1 MIEVLNTCSC
11 AFIVKA
17 GHVIQ
22 LLFLI
27 FWRTDTQ
34 DIRNS
39 GIRHLQPQIQ
49 PLGFAVTF
57 KLIAPQISKK
67 TKQTQTP
74 RNRHVR
80 NVSAV
85 IRNSRILNI
94 LTYLT
99 NNKKWNLKIFF
110 YLIHP
115 MSFTSHW
122 LHGTLFS
129 VILTT
134 GHTEGSQ
141 SWHTTISANPL
152 ENVTTPC
159 WKWGRGEERTA
170 PSIGPY
176 TQKQDTKGRQ
186 FWQMQVKL

>member
-49 PLGFAVTF
+49 PLGSAITF

-110 YLIHP
+110 YLMHP

-129 VILTT
+129 VLDFNHRAYRGFSELTHHHFCKSSWKCH
-134 GHTEGSQ
+134 HTMLEMGEG
-141 SWHTTISANPL
+141 
-152 ENVTTPC
+152 
-159 WKWGRGEERTA
+159 WKN
-170 PSIGPY
+170 S
-176 TQKQDTKGRQ
+176 TQHRSLHAKTRH
-186 FWQMQVKL
+186 